1 MRIRTIKPEFF
12 THEELYEAEAKTKLP
27 LRLAYV
33 GLWCVADRDGRFRWQ
48 PRRLGVQIM
57 PYDLVDFDA
66 IMEALLAAGFV
77 DRYGEEG
84 EFGVIPSFSRHQCI
98 NAREAVSKL
107 PDPAVSPKRTCMHVH
122 ARETHV
128 QDCDASRAS
137 PSRVKCKTVTR
148 EVHAR
153 GEGKGREVEHGKEA
167 EEELS
172 SAVPASA
179 VPTPEPAPKKPKS
192 VSEEEKDRRHHEI
205 TSRIRGVYETTT
217 GKPFIMDGRFL
228 KRLQVF
234 LSSAPDMTA
243 DEFLETYRQ
252 AVSVELGQFTPT
264 EIIKAHVP
272 SFFADNF
279 MTVRGLIE
287 RTQNTN
293 QNGNHS
299 RPNRP
304 SSRNGEGFS
313 LSEERRAWLNADKL
327 DGPESHRD

>member
-57 PYDLVDFDA
+57 PYDSVDFDA
-66 IMEALLAAGFV
+66 VMEALLAAGFV

-122 ARETHV
+122 AHETHV

-153 GEGKGREVEHGKEA
+153 GEGKGREREGNM

-192 VSEEEKDRRHHEI
+192 VSEEGRDQRHHEI
-205 TSRIRGVYETTT
+205 TSRIKFVYETATE
-217 GKPFIMDGRFL
+217 KPFIMDGRFL

-234 LSSAPDMTA
+234 LTSAPDMTA

-299 RPNRP
+299 RPNRT
-304 SSRNGEGFS
+304 SSRNGEGFT
-313 LSEERRAWLNADKL
+313 LSPERRAWLNADKL

>member
-1 MRIRTIKPEFF
+1 M
-12 THEELYEAEAKTKLP
+12 
-27 LRLAYV
+27 
-33 GLWCVADRDGRFRWQ
+33 
-48 PRRLGVQIM
+48 
-57 PYDLVDFDA
+57 
-66 IMEALLAAGFV
+66 
-77 DRYGEEG
+77 
-84 EFGVIPSFSRHQCI
+84 
-98 NAREAVSKL
+98 
-107 PDPAVSPKRTCMHVH
+107 
-122 ARETHV
+122 
-128 QDCDASRAS
+128 
-137 PSRVKCKTVTR
+137 
-148 EVHAR
+148 
-153 GEGKGREVEHGKEA
+153 

-172 SAVPASA
+172 SAVPSSA
-179 VPTPEPAPKKPKS
+179 VPTPEPAAKNPKP
-192 VSEEEKDRRHHEI
+192 VGDGEKDRRHHEI

-217 GKPFIMDGRFL
+217 GNPFIMDGRFL

-287 RTQNTN
+287 RTQKTNT
-293 QNGNHS
+293 NGNHS

-304 SSRNGEGFS
+304 SSRNGEGFT

-327 DGPESHRD
+327 DGPPSHRD

>member
-33 GLWCVADRDGRFRWQ
+33 GLWCVADREGRFRWQ

-57 PYDLVDFDA
+57 PYDSVDFDA

-98 NAREAVSKL
+98 NAREAASKL

-122 ARETHV
+122 AHETHV
-128 QDCDASRAS
+128 QDCDASRAGS
-137 PSRVKCKTVTR
+137 SRVKCKTVTR

-153 GEGKGREVEHGKEA
+153 GEGKGREQEGNMEK
-167 EEELS
+167 ELS

-179 VPTPEPAPKKPKS
+179 VPTPEPAPKKPKP
-192 VSEEEKDRRHHEI
+192 VSDEEKDRRHHEI
-205 TSRIRGVYETTT
+205 TSRIRGVYETAT
-217 GKPFIMDGRFL
+217 GNPFIMDGKFL

-243 DEFLETYRQ
+243 DEFLETYRL
-252 AVSVELGQFTPT
+252 AVSMKLGQFTPS
-264 EIIKAHVP
+264 EIIKAHTP
-272 SFFADNF
+272 SFFTDNF

-287 RTQNTN
+287 RSQTASPRGPKTYEQLEAEHAPDTN
-293 QNGNHS
+293 S
-299 RPNRP
+299 
-304 SSRNGEGFS
+304 EFGF
-313 LSEERRAWLNADKL
+313 
-327 DGPESHRD
+327 